1 MAVFSGNG
9 AIGSP
14 SFTFSSDND
23 TGFYRP
29 AANELSIVTGGANAI
44 YIDDSQ
50 RLGLRNATNP
60 ETSIDIRVEDGTPY
74 SSTDIP
80 YDSEAVV
87 RIFNTDLTT
96 AVTKFAGFSLR
107 TYGTT
112 VNRTDATVG
121 LIKTTASG
129 ANGALVFGL
138 RNNSFGPIE
147 ECMRVTSSKTVGIG
161 LTNPGAALDVDSTGT
176 PLIVRQGGV
185 EAVRVN
191 SSGNV
196 DVADKLLAKQTSLNN
211 VTRHLY
217 SVQNNV
223 AKGTPNTAFTVICSG
238 GGGGSLHRASIS
250 FRLLITVNANT
261 VTGGTGYATYAV
273 NGLIR
278 RGDGSTSPIML
289 LGTPE
294 IVDSYSSFGTITV
307 TPSLQN
313 ITVSGADF
321 AIQWDTSS
329 TIAQSRVYTSLE
341 FIRAIANDSSM
352 DILPL

>member
-1 MAVFSGNG
+1 MPVISGNG

-23 TGFYRP
+23 VGLYRP
-29 AANELSIVTGGANAI
+29 AANELSIITGGANAI

-50 RLGLRNATNP
+50 RLGLRDATNP
-60 ETSIDIRVEDGTPY
+60 TTSIDIQVEDGTAY

-80 YDSEAVV
+80 FDSEAVV
-87 RIFNTDLTT
+87 KIFNTDQTT
-96 AVTKFAGFSLR
+96 AVTKFAGFSLQ
-107 TYGTT
+107 TYGINT
-112 VNRTDATVG
+112 NRTDATIG

-129 ANGALVFGL
+129 SNGALVFGL
-138 RNNSFGPIE
+138 RDNSFGLIE
-147 ECMRVTSSKTVGIG
+147 ECMRVTSSKTVGVG
-161 LTNPGAALDVDSTGT
+161 LTNPGAALDIDSTGT

-185 EAVRVN
+185 EAMRVD

-196 DVADKLLAKQTSLNN
+196 DVADKLLAKQTSLDN

-217 SVQNNV
+217 STQNDV
-223 AKGTPNTAFTVICSG
+223 AKGTPNTAFTVVCGGAGSG
-238 GGGGSLHRASIS
+238 SQARASIS
-250 FRLLITVNANT
+250 FRLLTTINANT

-278 RGDGSTSPIML
+278 RGDGGSTPSMI

-294 IVDSYSSFGTITV
+294 LIGSYSAFNTITV
-307 TPSLQN
+307 TPSLQSA
-313 ITVSGADF
+313 TTSGADF

-329 TIAQSRVYTSLE
+329 TIAGSRVYTSLE
-341 FIRAIANDSSM
+341 FVRANANNSTM